1 MLDVEKSNKCMDK
14 MLSHFPEKARKNRKE
29 HLVVR
34 DSCKEQHI
42 EADNRVIP
50 GILTN
55 RGCAYA
61 GCKGVVFGPV
71 KDILDITHG
80 PVGCSYYT
88 WGTRRNWGKAEKGQQ
103 NFGGY
108 CLTTDMQEQDI
119 VFGGEKKLRAAIKE
133 AYDIFK
139 PEAIGVYSTCPVGLI
154 GDDVEGIARQMSAEL
169 GIKIIPNKCEG
180 YRGIS
185 QSAGHHLASNTLMEY
200 LIGTEELENPTPFD
214 INVFGEYNIGG
225 DFWGIQP
232 ILEKIGYRIIT
243 PFTGDASFHGISK
256 AHKAKLSI
264 LMCHRSINYTN
275 RMMEEKYGV
284 PWMKVNYIGI
294 DGTIKT
300 LRDMAAFFNDA
311 ELTRKTEEL
320 IREELARVMPEFE
333 KYKKRLNGKKVV
345 VYSGGSRSHHYI
357 NLFESLGMEVIVSG
371 YQFAHRDDYE
381 GRWVNAVEKKK
392 VNDKILEDI
401 HYEMD
406 PGVKPTFTKEQ
417 LEKKKKE
424 QNLPLMEYEGLM
436 PHMKNGSWV
445 VDDLNHSESE
455 FILKNLKPDL
465 YCSGIKDKYYSQK
478 LGIPSRQ
485 IHSYDYSGPYSGFD
499 GALLFAKDVDMAIN
513 SPTWKYVTPPWK
525 NNGEKSLGNI
535 PGMIFG
541 ETREAIGCK

>member
-1 MLDVEKSNKCMDK
+1 MDR
-14 MLSHFPEKARKNRKE
+14 MLSHYPSKVRENRAQ

-42 EADNRVIP
+42 EADDKVIP

-71 KDILDITHG
+71 KDLLDITHG
-80 PVGCSYYT
+80 PIGCSFFT
-88 WGTRRNWGKAEKGQQ
+88 WGTRRNWGKAEKDED
-103 NFGGY
+103 NFGNY
-108 CLTTDMQEQDI
+108 CLSTDMQEQDI

-139 PEAIGVYSTCPVGLI
+139 PEAIGIYSTCPVGLI
-154 GDDVEGIARQMSAEL
+154 GDDVEGIAKQMSQEL
-169 GIKIIPNKCEG
+169 GIKIIPNRCEG

-185 QSAGHHLASNTLMEY
+185 QSAGHHLASNQLMEY
-200 LIGTEELENPTPFD
+200 LVGTEDLENPTPFD

-225 DFWGIQP
+225 DFWGIKP
-232 ILEKIGYRIIT
+232 ILEKIGYRIVT

-294 DGTIKT
+294 EGTIKT
-300 LRDMAAFFNDA
+300 LRNMAAFFDDPG
-311 ELTRKTEEL
+311 LTARTEEV
-320 IREELARVMPEFE
+320 IKEEMARIMPEFE
-333 KYKKRLNGKKVV
+333 RYRKRLMGKKVV
-345 VYSGGSRSHHYI
+345 IYVGGSRSHHYI
-357 NLFESLGMEVIVSG
+357 NLFESLGMEVMATG

-381 GRWVNAVEKKK
+381 GRSILPHIKKK
-392 VNDKILEDI
+392 ATSKILKDI
-401 HYEMD
+401 HYQPD
-406 PGVKPTFTKEQ
+406 PSVRPAYSKEE
-417 LEKKKKE
+417 LDRIKKE
-424 QNLPLMEYEGLM
+424 KNLPLLDYEGML
-436 PHMKNGSWV
+436 PEMKDGSWI
-445 VDDLNHSESE
+445 VDDLNHYETE

-465 YCSGIKDKYYSQK
+465 YCSGIKDKYYAQK
-478 LGIPSRQ
+478 LGVPSRQ
-485 IHSYDYSGPYSGFD
+485 MHSYDYSGPYSGFE

-525 NNGEKSLGNI
+525 KDTDTVPHMEISEPAKAS
-535 PGMIFG
+535 
-541 ETREAIGCK
+541 GC